1 MIVRLLAF
9 AVAVVLVTA
18 PGSSLPVAAQTPK
31 LLGSIPLAQR
41 LTLPPSTMVRLADGR
56 IVSIATLMAEHT
68 ARLQRFGNARS
79 LATRLQLSHPFV
91 IGSQKLRFTGGTPAS
106 APAPAPSASAA
117 GAGLPLVKR
126 TFNSIRWAGDYNAF
140 CNAAQATA
148 CLYYPAGVPLEIN
161 NGAVSDADYLVGQTT
176 CTEEGGQAFSG
187 GAPSV
192 YWGCLFIYPLSD
204 QYSFFP
210 GVPSN
215 MQVVQACP
223 APFVADI
230 DPHGAIALSSTMTT
244 IHFTPSATMSCVV
257 QAYAPAP

>member
-1 MIVRLLAF
+1 
-9 AVAVVLVTA
+9 
-18 PGSSLPVAAQTPK
+18 
-31 LLGSIPLAQR
+31 
-41 LTLPPSTMVRLADGR
+41 
-56 IVSIATLMAEHT
+56 
-68 ARLQRFGNARS
+68 
-79 LATRLQLSHPFV
+79 
-91 IGSQKLRFTGGTPAS
+91 
-106 APAPAPSASAA
+106 
-117 GAGLPLVKR
+117 
-126 TFNSIRWAGDYNAF
+126 
-140 CNAAQATA
+140 
-148 CLYYPAGVPLEIN
+148 
-161 NGAVSDADYLVGQTT
+161 
-176 CTEEGGQAFSG
+176 
-187 GAPSV
+187 V